1 MRSHGVERSDD
12 QACRSSAGNP
22 PYGDSLTVLLTS
34 IGFGFVTAAIVAL
47 AAIGLS
53 LQIGVTNVPN
63 FAHGELITFGAYG
76 ALIVQFVTDNVL
88 LDTLGGMAL
97 AGVTAWAMNRFVLQ
111 SFVKKGAPRIYLL
124 IATAGLSFFL
134 QNLLAFIF
142 GERTQVLQLPSGS
155 STGYHVGPFLWTG
168 VDLLIMAAAI
178 VAVAALYVVLQF
190 TKFGKAQR
198 AVSNNPELARV
209 SGIPVN
215 RVINL
220 TWLIAGLLAGLA
232 GVAVAGT
239 TGSMVPTIGSDFLL
253 VVFAAAIVGGLGRPY
268 GALIAAVIVGLVTE
282 VSAAYINSAYK
293 TTVAVAILVL
303 AILIRP
309 NGIFTVSREIT

>member
-1 MRSHGVERSDD
+1 
-12 QACRSSAGNP
+12 
-22 PYGDSLTVLLTS
+22 LTVFLTS
-34 IGFGFVTAAIVAL
+34 LGFGFVTAAIIAL
-47 AAIGLS
+47 AAVGLS

-63 FAHGELITFGAYG
+63 FAHGELITYGAYG
-76 ALIVQFVTDNVL
+76 ALIVQFASDNML
-88 LDTLGGMAL
+88 LDTLGGMAF

-111 SFVKKGAPRIYLL
+111 SFVSRGTPRIYLL

-134 QNLLAFIF
+134 QNALAFVF
-142 GERTQVLQLPSGS
+142 GERTQVLRLPAGS
-155 STGYHVGPFLWTG
+155 STGYQIGPFTWTRI
-168 VDLLIMAAAI
+168 DLLIMGAAV
-178 VAVAALYVVLQF
+178 VAVAALYLLLQF

-209 SGIPVN
+209 SGIPVK

-220 TWLIAGLLAGLA
+220 TWLIVGLLTGLA

-239 TGSMVPTIGSDFLL
+239 TGTMVPAIGADFLL

-268 GALIAAVIVGLVTE
+268 GALVAAVIVGLITE
-282 VSAAYINSAYK
+282 VSAAYINAAYK
-293 TTVAVAILVL
+293 TTLAVGILVL

-309 NGIFTVSREIT
+309 NGLFAVSREIT